1 MKVLIPIAIGLLVV
15 GCGKEE
21 SLETQAELLKLRSDI
36 QKLREENNK
45 LTDEPATIETAETNM
60 AGKKLGYDAILGPRG
75 SELQLVLNS
84 LFHIGASRGLVNS
97 KDYQIFRERHKRFYR
112 LAVPI
117 AVGDN
122 YKGHRIVGTTLNFF
136 DVKYATGRKYDL
148 SKGEFFIQNEKQWN
162 KEAVIGDTA
171 ARKLGLQINSKFQ
184 PYHGLNFNPNQAP
197 HKDQYTVT
205 GILKPTGT
213 PADRVIWIP
222 IEGLQQMDGHDPRF
236 AGYVSAVLIQMSDNS
251 SARGFGM
258 NSLDMLYNKG
268 TDHLT
273 FVRSINDTLV
283 SLDSQIDT
291 VKEAQELIKRW
302 PKD

>member
-1 MKVLIPIAIGLLVV
+1 MKFLVLMMMGMVLV
-15 GCGKEE
+15 GCDGKKQKAD
-21 SLETQAELLKLRSDI
+21 SELLKLRSDI

-45 LTDEPATIETAETNM
+45 LADEPTTIEAVETNI
-60 AGKKLGYDAILGPRG
+60 AGENLGYDAILGPRG
-75 SELQLVLNS
+75 SELQLVFNS
-84 LFHIGASRGLVNS
+84 LFHIGPSTGLVKS
-97 KDYQIFRERHKRFYR
+97 EDYLIFRERYNRFYR
-112 LAVPI
+112 RAVPI

-122 YKGHRIVGTTLNFF
+122 YKGHRIVGTTLHFF
-136 DVKYATGRKYDL
+136 DVEFAIGRKYDL
-148 SKGEFFIQNEKQWN
+148 SEGEFFIQNEKQWN
-162 KEAVIGDTA
+162 KEAVIGDTV
-171 ARKLGLQINSKFQ
+171 ARKMRLQINSKFQ
-184 PYHGLNFNPNQAP
+184 PDHGLNFNPNQKP

-222 IEGLQQMDGHDPRF
+222 IEGLQQMDGHDSRF
-236 AGYVSAVLIQMSDNS
+236 AGDVSAVLIQMSDDT

-258 NSLDMLYNKG
+258 NSLDMIYNRG

-291 VKEAQELIKRW
+291 IKEAHEIIKRW
-302 PKD
+302 PRE

>member
-1 MKVLIPIAIGLLVV
+1 MKFLVMIMVGVVLV
-15 GCGKEE
+15 GCGGKKQKAD
-21 SLETQAELLKLRSDI
+21 SELLKLRSDI

-45 LTDEPATIETAETNM
+45 LTDELPTIETVETNM

-75 SELQLVLNS
+75 SELQLVFNS
-84 LFHIGASRGLVNS
+84 LFHIGPPTGLVKS
-97 KDYQIFRERHKRFYR
+97 EDYKIFRERYKRFHR
-112 LAVPI
+112 RAVPI

-122 YKGHRIVGTTLNFF
+122 YKGYRIVGTTLNFF

-148 SKGEFFIQNEKQWN
+148 FKGEFFIQNEKQWN

-222 IEGLQQMDGHDPRF
+222 IEGLQQMDGHVPRF
-236 AGYVSAVLIQMSDNS
+236 AGDVSAVLIQMSDNS

-258 NSLDMLYNKG
+258 NSLDMIYNKG

-291 VKEAQELIKRW
+291 VKEAQEIIKRW